1 MANYK
6 RFYRN
11 GGTWFFTV
19 NLWQRQN
26 NDLLIREINL
36 LRQSVR
42 NVRQKHPFTIIAWVV
57 LPEHMHYIWRLPEG
71 DSDFSLRWRLIK
83 SRFSRNLPQTA
94 IPGATLQ
101 QEKRREIWQRHFWEH
116 CIRDEADFKRHFDYI
131 HLNPLKPGW
140 AQKEKNWPYSTF
152 HRYVATNIY
161 PENWC
166 GIIEPGVFGE

>member
-19 NLWQRQN
+19 NLWQCQN

-57 LPEHMHYIWRLPEG
+57 LPEHMHCIWQLPEG

-83 SRFSRNLPQTA
+83 NRFSRNLPQTA
-94 IPGATLQ
+94 IPGVSLTTRKTSGNLATPFLGTL
-101 QEKRREIWQRHFWEH
+101 H
-116 CIRDEADFKRHFDYI
+116 
-131 HLNPLKPGW
+131 P
-140 AQKEKNWPYSTF
+140 
-152 HRYVATNIY
+152 
-161 PENWC
+161 
-166 GIIEPGVFGE
+166 

>member
-57 LPEHMHYIWRLPEG
+57 LPEHMRCIWQLPEG

-83 SRFSRNLPQTA
+83 NWFSRNLPQTA
-94 IPGATLQ
+94 IPGASLQ
-101 QEKRREIWQRHFWEH
+101 QEKRREIWQRHF
-116 CIRDEADFKRHFDYI
+116 DYI
-131 HLNPLKPGW
+131 HLNPLKHGLVG
-140 AQKEKNWPYSTF
+140 QVKNWPYSTF